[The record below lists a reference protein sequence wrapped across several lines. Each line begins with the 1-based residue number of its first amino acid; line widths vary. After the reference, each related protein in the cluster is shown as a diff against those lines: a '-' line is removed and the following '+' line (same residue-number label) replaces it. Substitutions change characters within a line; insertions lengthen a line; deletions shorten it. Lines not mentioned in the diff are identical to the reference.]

1 MEKTRADDPTTG
13 KRRYAEPTLT
23 EVLLRP
29 EEAVLGACKNTSS
42 ISGPLQGSCVS
53 PATCYDTTVS

>member
-29 EEAVLGACKNTSS
+29 EEAVLGACKNAS
-42 ISGPLQGSCVS
+42 ISGPLQGNCVS
-53 PATCYDTTVS
+53 PAQCYDTTLS